1 MIDVKYFD
9 GDKAILNEFEFDDF
23 SLVVYSEG
31 STKKYAVKDKTT
43 GEYSNIFE
51 STAISPTKPDL
62 LEKYSYS
69 NNERQHLVDAGTIG
83 GFLIAIFYSFET
95 NQFFFSR
102 A

>member
-9 GDKAILNEFEFDDF
+9 GDKAILNEFEFDNL
-23 SLVVYSEG
+23 SLVVFSTG

-43 GEYSNIFE
+43 GEYSNIYENSFV
-51 STAISPTKPDL
+51 PTKPDL

-69 NNERQHLVDAGTIG
+69 NNERQHLVDIGTFG
-83 GFLIAIFYSFET
+83 GFLVAIFYSFER
-95 NQFFFSR
+95 NEFFFSR